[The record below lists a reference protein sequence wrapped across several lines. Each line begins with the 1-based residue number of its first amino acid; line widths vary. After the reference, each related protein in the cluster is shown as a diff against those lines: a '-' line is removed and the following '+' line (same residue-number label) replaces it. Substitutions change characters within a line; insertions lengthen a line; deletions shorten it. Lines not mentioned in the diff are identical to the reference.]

1 MKFNKT
7 ERIGVYSIA
16 KIFANDFEWVFR
28 EQPINDFGIDAIVE
42 TTEKVNPIKKYI
54 NPTGKLIG
62 IQIKSGK
69 SYFKE
74 SNSIG
79 IVFRG
84 EKKHLKYWS
93 NYSIPVII
101 VIHDEEKEISYWQV
115 VNNSTTILTN
125 QHWKIIIPFENVLS
139 IQKIKQLKDIAK
151 YRTQYE
157 YKLSLFKNSEFL
169 IEELLRN
176 KKYFLYIGI
185 GENYLKKDEYFI
197 SLLFSN

>member
-42 TTEKVNPIKKYI
+42 TTEKVNLIKKHI

-79 IVFRG
+79 IVLRG
-84 EKKHLKYWS
+84 EKKTLKILVKLFYTC
-93 NYSIPVII
+93 NYCNP
-101 VIHDEEKEISYWQV
+101 
-115 VNNSTTILTN
+115 
-125 QHWKIIIPFENVLS
+125 
-139 IQKIKQLKDIAK
+139 
-151 YRTQYE
+151 
-157 YKLSLFKNSEFL
+157 
-169 IEELLRN
+169 
-176 KKYFLYIGI
+176 
-185 GENYLKKDEYFI
+185 
-197 SLLFSN
+197 